1 MKLGSQTGSVINHL
15 LARGTIGQP
24 EVKVGMGATIL
35 CWTDRHAATIFRVFE
50 WRDLVA
56 VETRDDDAKVV
67 KGSGHDGS
75 AEYEYK
81 TCVRGYRRYFV
92 LKDGIWR
99 ECGVIS
105 EPDQPMKLKLG
116 TKGSG
121 HGLRIG
127 SRDAYHDPSF

>member
-50 WRDLVA
+50 HKGMVA
-56 VETRDDDAKVV
+56 VETRDDDAKVI

-75 AEYEYK
+75 AEYEFK
-81 TCVRGYRRYFV
+81 VNVSGYRRYFV
-92 LKDGIWR
+92 LKEAWR
-99 ECGVIS
+99 ECGVVS
-105 EPDQPMKLKLG
+105 LPEQPLKLKLG